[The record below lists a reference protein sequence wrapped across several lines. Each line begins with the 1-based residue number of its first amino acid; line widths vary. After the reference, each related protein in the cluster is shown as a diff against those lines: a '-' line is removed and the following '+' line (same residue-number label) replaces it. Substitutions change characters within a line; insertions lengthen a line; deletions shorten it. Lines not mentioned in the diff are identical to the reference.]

1 MNLKD
6 LSKHLGLSQT
16 TVSRALNGYPEV
28 KEATRVRVT
37 QAAAELGYRAN
48 ASARRLATGSART
61 IGIIV
66 SSDHNLLVDPLFVEF
81 LAGVGEYLSSHDIDL
96 LVSIASIDMEM
107 EHYKR
112 IISEG
117 RVDGLIVSSPRIQ
130 DARVQMLKDAKMP
143 FVLHGRCDIDGGYSY
158 LDIDNEDAFYRATEF
173 LINAGHRRIA
183 LFNHSAKLMMFAR
196 HREMGYRN
204 ALADNGIEFDASL
217 TCSGDMNEENGY
229 CFTREQLSLDNP
241 PTAIM
246 CSSTLMGLGVSR
258 AVEQDG
264 LQLGKDISLIT
275 HDDGLP
281 FLKADHMRPPLTTTT
296 SSIREAGTEVSRMLL
311 KRIRTPHDMPER
323 KVWPVELVIRES
335 TGPGPANKAET
346 E

>member
-28 KEATRVRVT
+28 KEATRARVT

-48 ASARRLATGSART
+48 ASARRLATGHSST
-61 IGIIV
+61 IGIVI
-66 SSDHNLLVDPLFVEF
+66 SANNNLLVDPHFVEF
-81 LAGVGEYLSSHDIDL
+81 LAGVGEYLGPRDIDI

-117 RVDGLIVSSPRIQ
+117 RVDGLILSSPRIQ
-130 DARVQMLKDAKMP
+130 DPRIRMLLDANMP
-143 FVLHGRCDIDGGYSY
+143 FVLHGRCDINGAYAY
-158 LDIDNEDAFYRATEF
+158 LDIDNEDAFSTATQF
-173 LINAGHRRIA
+173 LIETGHRRIA
-183 LFNHSAKLMMFAR
+183 LFNHSAKVMMFAR
-196 HREMGYRN
+196 HREMGYRS
-204 ALADNGIEFDASL
+204 ALADNGIEFDKEL

-229 CFTREQLSLDNP
+229 RFTRQQLANDKP
-241 PTAIM
+241 PTAIV

-258 AVEQDG
+258 AVEQAG

-281 FLKADHMRPPLTTTT
+281 FLKADHMRPPLTTVR
-296 SSIREAGTEVSRMLL
+296 SSIREAGTEVSRILL
-311 KRIRTPHDMPER
+311 KRIRTPNDIPER
-323 KVWPVELVIRES
+323 KVWPVELVVRES
-335 TGPGPANKAET
+335 TGPGPALQKA
-346 E
+346 